1 MRTLDMA
8 LVPSGQ
14 PSKKQKVIRPVEL
27 LCLEDNTSQINSTV
41 PIDVPLFKPTP
52 SVVHFS
58 GYEPF
63 STVTKTLRFRNGDYV
78 ARRIKVLPPKSPYFE
93 ISGGKRAASKVAPG
107 MEVVFEVT
115 FRPQEVREYSVDL
128 VCCTEREKFIV
139 QVKAAGFRPRLSLPS
154 EVNFG
159 AAAVKSTKAKSMLV
173 QNTGSCVARF
183 RLSCDV
189 PEFSASPSEGLVHPG
204 QMAT

>member
-1 MRTLDMA
+1 MA

-52 SVVHFS
+52 ATVHFS

-78 ARRIKVLPPKSPYFE
+78 ARRIKVLPPKSPYF
-93 ISGGKRAASKVAPG
+93 
-107 MEVVFEVT
+107 
-115 FRPQEVREYSVDL
+115 
-128 VCCTEREKFIV
+128 
-139 QVKAAGFRPRLSLPS
+139 
-154 EVNFG
+154 
-159 AAAVKSTKAKSMLV
+159 
-173 QNTGSCVARF
+173 
-183 RLSCDV
+183 
-189 PEFSASPSEGLVHPG
+189 
-204 QMAT
+204 

>member
-93 ISGGKRAASKVAPG
+93 ISGGKRAASKVAPAW
-107 MEVVFEVT
+107 
-115 FRPQEVREYSVDL
+115 R
-128 VCCTEREKFIV
+128 
-139 QVKAAGFRPRLSLPS
+139 
-154 EVNFG
+154 
-159 AAAVKSTKAKSMLV
+159 
-173 QNTGSCVARF
+173 
-183 RLSCDV
+183 
-189 PEFSASPSEGLVHPG
+189 
-204 QMAT
+204 

>member
-93 ISGGKRAASKVAPG
+93 ISGGETSRFQSRARHG
-107 MEVVFEVT
+107 
-115 FRPQEVREYSVDL
+115 
-128 VCCTEREKFIV
+128 
-139 QVKAAGFRPRLSLPS
+139 
-154 EVNFG
+154 
-159 AAAVKSTKAKSMLV
+159 
-173 QNTGSCVARF
+173 GSF
-183 RLSCDV
+183 
-189 PEFSASPSEGLVHPG
+189 
-204 QMAT
+204 

>member
-58 GYEPF
+58 GMNP
-63 STVTKTLRFRNGDYV
+63 L
-78 ARRIKVLPPKSPYFE
+78 AR
-93 ISGGKRAASKVAPG
+93 
-107 MEVVFEVT
+107 
-115 FRPQEVREYSVDL
+115 
-128 VCCTEREKFIV
+128 
-139 QVKAAGFRPRLSLPS
+139 
-154 EVNFG
+154 
-159 AAAVKSTKAKSMLV
+159 
-173 QNTGSCVARF
+173 
-183 RLSCDV
+183 
-189 PEFSASPSEGLVHPG
+189 
-204 QMAT
+204 